1 MYDINNNIQ
10 FRGGYARG
18 FRAPQ
23 AFNED
28 MHVTSIGGKQVF
40 VLIGQDLKTEYSNA
54 YTGSFNLSRN
64 FGNTQTSLLVEG
76 FYTQLNNPFTT
87 VLKSESNDIMIE
99 EMRNG
104 TDAYVFGTNV
114 ELNIAPSSIFSLQAG
129 GTIQRSRFQS
139 EQLIAE
145 AKPGQEAIMSK
156 DFLRTPN
163 VYGYLNANWKATER
177 FAVDVTG
184 VYTGDMKISHIQQEI
199 MTLKNTHDFMELNL
213 RFGYTFAIHKDFNLE
228 LFGGV
233 QNMFNAFQKILTEEL
248 IVIQIIST
256 VQQSHVQ

>member
-1 MYDINNNIQ
+1 
-10 FRGGYARG
+10 
-18 FRAPQ
+18 
-23 AFNED
+23 
-28 MHVTSIGGKQVF
+28 
-40 VLIGQDLKTEYSNA
+40 TEYSNA

-145 AKPGQEAIMSK
+145 AKP
-156 DFLRTPN
+156 
-163 VYGYLNANWKATER
+163 
-177 FAVDVTG
+177 
-184 VYTGDMKISHIQQEI
+184 
-199 MTLKNTHDFMELNL
+199 
-213 RFGYTFAIHKDFNLE
+213 
-228 LFGGV
+228 
-233 QNMFNAFQKILTEEL
+233 
-248 IVIQIIST
+248 
-256 VQQSHVQ
+256 